1 MKIKTQRSKFMGCNK
16 STSKKKVYSTTS
28 ESQKARKIPNKKLS
42 HTLKVTREATNK
54 SKS

>member
-1 MKIKTQRSKFMGCNK
+1 MKTQQSKFMGYNK

-28 ESQKARKIPNKKLS
+28 ESQKARKSQIKKLS
-42 HTLKVTREATNK
+42 HTLQVTREVTNK